1 MTGAMGRPRDP
12 SKDVAVLTAV
22 RELLVEEGYQGTT
35 VLAVA
40 RRAGVGAP
48 TIYRRWPT
56 KEALVEDAAFGHPSP
71 VPMPAPTDDLRAD
84 LREWVA
90 MFLDWLAQPVTRAA
104 LPGLITAY
112 HHDETLYERLV
123 LRSETDVRAAMVDLL
138 DGDRRRADA
147 VFDFLVA
154 TTVVRAMTRGLTDR
168 DAFCDRTADALF
180 ALARSDH
187 L

>member
-1 MTGAMGRPRDP
+1 
-12 SKDVAVLTAV
+12 
-22 RELLVEEGYQGTT
+22 
-35 VLAVA
+35 
-40 RRAGVGAP
+40 
-48 TIYRRWPT
+48 
-56 KEALVEDAAFGHPSP
+56 
-71 VPMPAPTDDLRAD
+71 MPAPTGDLRAD

>member
-71 VPMPAPTDDLRAD
+71 VPMPAPTGDLRAD

-123 LRSETDVRAAMVDLL
+123 LRSETTCA
-138 DGDRRRADA
+138 RRWSTCSTGTAGA
-147 VFDFLVA
+147 P
-154 TTVVRAMTRGLTDR
+154 TRCSTSWSPPR
-168 DAFCDRTADALF
+168 W
-180 ALARSDH
+180 SVP
-187 L
+187 